1 MLLKLK
7 PKAIMTEIR
16 FINYSKDYNHN
27 KRIVVTKEKSEEL
40 YELYEAMVLNGD
52 GVCVSLNETS
62 IAFNGEI
69 VQDKCIKYKS
79 NFR

>member
-1 MLLKLK
+1 
-7 PKAIMTEIR
+7 MTDIR
-16 FINYSKDYNHN
+16 FINYSKDYDRH
-27 KRIVVTKEKSEEL
+27 KMIVVTKEKSEEL

-69 VQDKCIKYKS
+69 VQGECIKCKY
-79 NFR
+79 NFM

>member
-1 MLLKLK
+1 
-7 PKAIMTEIR
+7 MTEIR
-16 FINYSKDYNHN
+16 FINYSKDYESN

-40 YELYEAMVLNGD
+40 YEFYEAMVLNGD

-69 VQDKCIKYKS
+69 VQDKCIKYKT
-79 NFR
+79 NYR

>member
-1 MLLKLK
+1 
-7 PKAIMTEIR
+7 MTEIC
-16 FINYSKDYNHN
+16 FINYSKDYGHN
-27 KRIVVTKEKSEEL
+27 ERIVVTKEKSEEL
-40 YELYEAMVLNGD
+40 YEFYEAMVLNGD

-69 VQDKCIKYKS
+69 VQDKCIKCKT